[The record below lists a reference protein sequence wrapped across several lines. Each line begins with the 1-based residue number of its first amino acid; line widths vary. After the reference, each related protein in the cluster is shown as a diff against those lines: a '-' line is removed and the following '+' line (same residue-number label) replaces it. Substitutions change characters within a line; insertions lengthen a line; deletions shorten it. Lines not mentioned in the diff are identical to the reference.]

1 MTNSSNNS
9 NLKAFLGLNT
19 PVQSMTLLA
28 ALFLYAGAAIAIR
41 ICRYILYAG
50 AAIAICRYIVLPVFD
65 FIRAHSGLSEYPGIA
80 LAFAALILIA
90 GTETP
95 LAKADGDQHAT

>member
-28 ALFLYAGAAIAIR
+28 ALFLYAGAAIAI
-41 ICRYILYAG
+41 
-50 AAIAICRYIVLPVFD
+50 CRYIVLPVFD
-65 FIRAHSGLSEYPGIA
+65 FIRAHSGLPEYPGIA
-80 LAFAALILIA
+80 LAAIVAFLWFAALMTLLN
-90 GTETP
+90 GLLMRWSER
-95 LAKADGDQHAT
+95 